1 MQIITMT
8 PLHQETPLSNTI
20 HDIDIEAL
28 EALIQR
34 LNDAKEYNLTLSAE
48 DIELLLTALATLS
61 ILQENI
67 SNNDVTIH
75 KLRKLLGMVVA
86 SEKLSALLHKK
97 PTSPSRKPRKKK
109 TTETPAHQV
118 EPKVIHHPLENL
130 NKGDRCPACAMGTLS
145 KVEPGV
151 LLRITGHSPYE
162 AVKHV
167 LERLRCNACGEY
179 FTADLPDD
187 VKADGEANQKYG
199 YSARSLMGISKYF
212 MGSPFYRQES
222 LQDILGMPIAASTV
236 FDQCEYLANDLQP
249 VFQVALKQAAN
260 APHFHLDDTTHHIID
275 QKEITKCQR
284 KTNKPQKRTG
294 TYTSGVI
301 ATPVNGHDIV
311 LFQTNIGHAGEWID
325 EILQKRDPGQ
335 APPILMSDALS
346 SNIPSQVTV
355 ISALCN
361 SHGRRQFVDVL
372 AQFPDDVAFVLDL
385 YKVIW
390 VNEKAIKKQALSEA
404 ERLAYHRE
412 HSLPVMAQIR
422 QWGEQQLAQELVEE
436 NSSLG
441 KAIRYFVKHYDGLT
455 RFCTVEGAKIDNN
468 DMEAQ
473 LKLIVRG
480 RKNSSFFKTLAGAA
494 VSDVITSMIAT
505 CVRAQVNPF
514 DYFNTI
520 QRHQDQVKSNPEAWL
535 PWNYHLNL

>member
-1 MQIITMT
+1 M
-8 PLHQETPLSNTI
+8 SNTI

-34 LNDAKEYNLTLSAE
+34 LNDAKQYNLTLSAE

-61 ILQENI
+61 ILQDNL

-86 SEKLSALLHKK
+86 SEKLSTLLNKK
-97 PTSPSRKPRKKK
+97 PKPISRKPKKRN
-109 TTETPAHQV
+109 TTETPAHRV
-118 EPKVIHHPLENL
+118 KPDVVHHPLEDL
-130 NKGDRCPACAMGTLS
+130 NKGDRCSACDRGTLS

-151 LLRITGHSPYE
+151 LLRITGQSPYE

-187 VKADGEANQKYG
+187 VKADGEVNQKYG
-199 YSARSLMGISKYF
+199 YSARSLMGINKYY
-212 MGSPFYRQES
+212 MGAPFYRQSS
-222 LQDILGMPIAASTV
+222 LQDILGSPIAASTV

-249 VFQVALKQAAN
+249 IFQVLLKSAAN
-260 APHFHLDDTTHHIID
+260 AQHFYLDDTTHHIID
-275 QKEITKCQR
+275 QKEIIKCQR
-284 KTNKPQKRTG
+284 KTNQPQKRTG

-311 LFQTNIGHAGEWID
+311 LFQTNIGQAGEWID

-346 SNIPSQVTV
+346 RHFPSQVTV

-361 SHGRRQFVDVL
+361 SHARRQFVDVF
-372 AQFPDDVAFVLDL
+372 AQFPDEVESVLNR

-390 VNEKAIKKQALSEA
+390 IHDDETKKQAMSDA

-422 QWGEQQLAQELVEE
+422 QWGEDQLDQEHVEE

-441 KAIRYFVKHYDGLT
+441 KAIRYFVKHYDGLIC
-455 RFCTVEGAKIDNN
+455 FCTVKGAKIDNN
-468 DMEAQ
+468 EMEAQ
-473 LKLIVRG
+473 LKVIVRG

-494 VSDVITSMIAT
+494 VADVITSMIAT

-514 DYFNTI
+514 DYFNAV

-535 PWNYHLNL
+535 PWNYPLNL

>member
-1 MQIITMT
+1 MMT
-8 PLHQETPLSNTI
+8 PFNPETPLSNTI
-20 HDIDIEAL
+20 HDIDVEAL

-48 DIELLLTALATLS
+48 DIEMLLAALATLS
-61 ILQENI
+61 ILQDNI
-67 SNNDVTIH
+67 SNHDVTIH
-75 KLRKLLGMVVA
+75 KLRKLLGLVVA
-86 SEKLSALLHKK
+86 SEKLTTLLNKNSK
-97 PTSPSRKPRKKK
+97 PTSRKPKNKN
-109 TTETPAHQV
+109 TSETPAHRV
-118 EPKVIHHPLENL
+118 EPKVVHHPLEDL
-130 NKGDRCPACAMGTLS
+130 NKGDRCPACERGTLS
-145 KVEPGV
+145 KVDPGV
-151 LLRITGHSPYE
+151 LLRITGQSPYD

-167 LERLRCNACGEY
+167 MERLRCNACGEY
-179 FTADLPDD
+179 LTADLPDE
-187 VKADGEANQKYG
+187 VKADGEPNQKYG
-199 YSARSLMGISKYF
+199 YSARSLMAINKYF
-212 MGSPFYRQES
+212 MGTPFYRQES
-222 LQDILGMPIAASTV
+222 LQDILGRPITASTV

-249 VFQVALKQAAN
+249 VFHVLLKQAAN
-260 APHFHLDDTTHHIID
+260 AAHFHLDDTTHRIID
-275 QKEITKCQR
+275 QKEIFKCQR
-284 KTNKPQKRTG
+284 KTNQLKKRTG

-346 SNIPSQVTV
+346 RNLPSQVT
-355 ISALCN
+355 IIWALCN
-361 SHGRRQFVDVL
+361 SHARRQFVDVL
-372 AQFPDDVAFVLDL
+372 AQCPEDVEFVLNL
-385 YKVIW
+385 YQVIW
-390 VNEKAIKKQALSEA
+390 VNEAVIKKQSLSDA

-412 HSLPVMAQIR
+412 HSLPVMAKIR
-422 QWGEQQLAQELVEE
+422 QWGEDQLHQEHVEE
-436 NSSLG
+436 NSGLG
-441 KAIRYFVKHYDGLT
+441 KAIRYFIKHDDGLT

-468 DMEAQ
+468 EMEAQ

-480 RKNSSFFKTLAGAA
+480 RKNSSFYKTLAGAA

-514 DYFNTI
+514 DYFNAI